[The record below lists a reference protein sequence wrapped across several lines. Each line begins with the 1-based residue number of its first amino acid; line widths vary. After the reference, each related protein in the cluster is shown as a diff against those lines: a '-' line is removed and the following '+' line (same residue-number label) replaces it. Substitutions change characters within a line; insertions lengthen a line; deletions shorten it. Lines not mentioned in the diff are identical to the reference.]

1 MSTIYEL
8 AEEEWEN
15 DVVGAYL
22 YGVDDGEAKGIL
34 KGETKG
40 VAKGEVSLAKF
51 LLQKGLQPDWIAEY
65 ATITKSPNLAPLI
78 DANNT

>member
-22 YGVDDGEAKGIL
+22 YGVDDGEAKGM
-34 KGETKG
+34 
-40 VAKGEVSLAKF
+40 VKGEVSLAKF

-78 DANNT
+78 NANNT